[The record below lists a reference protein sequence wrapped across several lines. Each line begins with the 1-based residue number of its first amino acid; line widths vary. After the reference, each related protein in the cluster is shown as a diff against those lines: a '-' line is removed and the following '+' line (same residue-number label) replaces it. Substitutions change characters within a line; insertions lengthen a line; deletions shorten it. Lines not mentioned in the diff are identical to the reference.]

1 MTSVAHDASP
11 RSRFLPARAAWR
23 TLLVHVQPEPEALP
37 RLTSA
42 ADLAG
47 ALDATLIGLAA
58 EMLPPIAASDPTGL
72 LGAQLV
78 TALLETIRT
87 NGESAADRFRRATSA
102 LRTEWVSAQA
112 FPIHA
117 TCRMAR
123 SADLIVAGG
132 SPLEHQDNYR
142 WCDPAA
148 LALQAGRPVL
158 VVPPA
163 GGRLEARR
171 AVVGWKDTREAGRAV
186 IDELQLLLKAEE
198 VTVVE
203 IIERDSDRSAALQRV
218 VDVSEWLRRHE
229 IDSSYMVPNLR
240 GDAVEELA
248 RHANDVEADII
259 VAGAYGHTRLREWCF
274 GGVTRDLLSTSRRCA
289 FLSR

>member
-1 MTSVAHDASP
+1 MTNVAHDASP

-42 ADLAG
+42 AELAG
-47 ALDATLIGLAA
+47 ALDARLIGVAA

-78 TALLETIRT
+78 TALLETMRT
-87 NGESAADRFRRATSA
+87 NGDSAADRFRRATSA

-112 FPIHA
+112 LPIHA
-117 TCRMAR
+117 ACSMAR

-171 AVVGWKDTREAGRAV
+171 AVVGWKDTREARRAIADALPILKCADEVLIVEVGRAG
-186 IDELQLLLKAEE
+186 EA
-198 VTVVE
+198 
-203 IIERDSDRSAALQRV
+203 
-218 VDVSEWLRRHE
+218 
-229 IDSSYMVPNLR
+229 
-240 GDAVEELA
+240 GDAEVRTAAVADFLLQ
-248 RHANDVEADII
+248 HGVEARSKVISDHEGAAAHLQNEARALGADLI
-259 VAGAYGHTRLREWCF
+259 VTGAYGHSRLGEWAF
-274 GGVTRDLLSTSRRCA
+274 GGVTVDLLHDPQR
-289 FLSR
+289 FLLLSH